1 MATDDKLRDYLRRAT
16 TDLQQTRRRL
26 REAEARDHE
35 PIAIVGMSC
44 RYPGGVT
51 TPEELWQLVDSGRDA
66 VSHFPANRGWDT
78 EALYDPEPATPGKT
92 YTREGG
98 FLHDAGS
105 FDADFFRMSPK
116 DAKETDPQQRL
127 LLETAWEALER
138 AAIDPAA
145 LKESRTG
152 VFAGVVYHDY
162 LVGGGTGSLAGVASG
177 RIAYTLGLEGPAVTV
192 DTACS
197 SSLVALHLAVQALRA
212 GECTLAFAGG
222 ATVMAHPHSFVGFSQ
237 DRGLSADGRCKS
249 FAEAADG
256 TGWGEG
262 VGMLLVERLS
272 DARANGHPVL
282 AVIRGTAVNQDG
294 ASNGISA
301 PNGPAQRRVIQQA
314 LAAAQL
320 TANQI
325 DAVEAHGTGTTLGD
339 PIEAQ
344 ALLATYGQGRPED
357 RPLWLGSLKS
367 NIGHAQ
373 AAAGVGGII
382 KMVMAMRHGVLPR
395 TLHVDEPSTKV
406 DWSAGTV
413 RLLTEAQEWHATPG
427 RPRRAGVSSFG
438 LSGTNGHVIVEEA
451 PSQGAPSDEAL
462 PEGAPSDEA
471 LPEGA
476 PAVEETVPDGSP
488 TGPAGIV
495 PVLLSGKGPDALR
508 GQARRLMARAE
519 ADDRPTLLDL
529 AHSLATTRTALQD
542 RAAIIVADR
551 AELLDRLTALAED
564 RPTAGVVQGDASH
577 PDGLTAFLFS
587 GQGAQRLGMGREL
600 YGAFPVFAEAFDAVL
615 DVIGLPLREV
625 VWGGDGERLSRTEF
639 AQPALFA
646 VEVALFRLL
655 ESWGVRPDYLAGHSI
670 GEIAVAHVSGVL
682 SLADAARL
690 VVARGALMQAL
701 PAGGAMVAV
710 EASEDE
716 VRPLLV
722 EGVSIA
728 AVNGPAAVVVSG
740 IEAEVTSIQAH
751 FEGVGRRAT
760 RLRVSHAFH
769 SPLMDPML
777 DGFRAVV
784 ADLSYGEPVI
794 PIVSTL
800 TGLPVG
806 EGEMADPDYWVRHV
820 REPVRFADAVKAL
833 AGKGVTTY
841 VELGP
846 DAVLTPMGQQ
856 CVEDA
861 VFVPVLRRDRGEEA
875 ELVAALALA
884 HCRGVAVDWAAF
896 FAGRGAGLVD
906 LPTYAFQRRWFWR
919 DPETAGSAPVAENA
933 VDTAVWNAL
942 ERADSA
948 TLAARIG
955 VPAPALDEVLPALK
969 GWRRQQREE
978 ARTDSWCYRVDW
990 HPVALPGGE
999 RTAPDGTWLVAVPEG
1014 RTEDPRV
1021 RAVCDGLASQGVRTV
1036 RLEVGDQ
1043 ERAQLA
1049 AQLRA
1054 CPAPAGVLS
1063 LLAVDGRPHPRH
1075 GSLSRGTAATVTLV
1089 QALEDAAFNAPLWCV
1104 TVQAAAVGAVSE
1116 SADPA
1121 QAAVWGLGASLALDL
1136 PERWGGLIDLP
1147 ADLDDED
1154 VARLC
1159 RVLAAPGDEDQ
1170 LALRGGRVL
1179 GRRIVR
1185 TSLGEQPAVRAWIP
1199 RGTTLI
1205 TGGTG
1210 GLGAHVARLLA
1221 TRGAEHLLLT
1231 SRRGPDGE
1239 GVADLVA
1246 ELAGLGTRATVV
1258 ACDIGDREAVRRLLA
1273 GIPDDRPLTAV
1284 VHAAGVMQRIAPLS
1298 DLTLAEFAAVAHA
1311 KAGGARHLDEFVGDR
1326 PLDAFVLFSSGAAA
1340 WGSTGQAAYGS
1351 ANACLDAL
1359 ARARRARGAT
1369 ATSIA
1374 WGPWQGGMV
1383 DAELGAALAR
1393 IGTPP
1398 MDPGLAI
1405 TALGRV
1411 LDRDPTHLVV
1421 ADLDWARFTPVY
1433 TMARPRP
1440 LVDSVPEA
1448 RAAREAGP
1456 TGGGH
1461 GRDSGADFAERL
1473 KELAEPQQGRAVLDL
1488 VRTHVA
1494 ALLGYDD
1501 PAALDPAR
1509 PFTDLGFDSVAAVS
1523 LVQALSA
1530 QTGQRLSATLVFDHA
1545 TPTALA
1551 AHLHG
1556 ELCPHG
1562 AAVGAAG
1569 ALAVLAELDR
1579 LEATLAALPPEDI
1592 ERHRLPG
1599 RLQALTARFTAG
1611 GTRPSPDGQLA
1622 EDASADDVLAFIDK
1636 ELGLA

>member
-78 EALYDPEPATPGKT
+78 EALYDPEPATPGRT

-105 FDADFFRMSPK
+105 FDADFFRMSPR

-451 PSQGAPSDEAL
+451 PSEGAPSDEALPEGAPSDEAL

-495 PVLLSGKGPDALR
+495 PALLSGKGPDALR
-508 GQARRLMARAE
+508 AQARRLMARAE

-529 AHSLATTRTALQD
+529 AHSLATTRTALQN

-615 DVIGLPLREV
+615 
-625 VWGGDGERLSRTEF
+625 
-639 AQPALFA
+639 
-646 VEVALFRLL
+646 
-655 ESWGVRPDYLAGHSI
+655 
-670 GEIAVAHVSGVL
+670 
-682 SLADAARL
+682 
-690 VVARGALMQAL
+690 
-701 PAGGAMVAV
+701 
-710 EASEDE
+710 
-716 VRPLLV
+716 
-722 EGVSIA
+722 
-728 AVNGPAAVVVSG
+728 
-740 IEAEVTSIQAH
+740 
-751 FEGVGRRAT
+751 
-760 RLRVSHAFH
+760 
-769 SPLMDPML
+769 
-777 DGFRAVV
+777 
-784 ADLSYGEPVI
+784 
-794 PIVSTL
+794 
-800 TGLPVG
+800 
-806 EGEMADPDYWVRHV
+806 
-820 REPVRFADAVKAL
+820 
-833 AGKGVTTY
+833 
-841 VELGP
+841 
-846 DAVLTPMGQQ
+846 
-856 CVEDA
+856 
-861 VFVPVLRRDRGEEA
+861 
-875 ELVAALALA
+875 
-884 HCRGVAVDWAAF
+884 
-896 FAGRGAGLVD
+896 
-906 LPTYAFQRRWFWR
+906 
-919 DPETAGSAPVAENA
+919 
-933 VDTAVWNAL
+933 
-942 ERADSA
+942 
-948 TLAARIG
+948 
-955 VPAPALDEVLPALK
+955 
-969 GWRRQQREE
+969 
-978 ARTDSWCYRVDW
+978 
-990 HPVALPGGE
+990 
-999 RTAPDGTWLVAVPEG
+999 
-1014 RTEDPRV
+1014 
-1021 RAVCDGLASQGVRTV
+1021 
-1036 RLEVGDQ
+1036 
-1043 ERAQLA
+1043 
-1049 AQLRA
+1049 
-1054 CPAPAGVLS
+1054 
-1063 LLAVDGRPHPRH
+1063 
-1075 GSLSRGTAATVTLV
+1075 
-1089 QALEDAAFNAPLWCV
+1089 
-1104 TVQAAAVGAVSE
+1104 
-1116 SADPA
+1116 
-1121 QAAVWGLGASLALDL
+1121 
-1136 PERWGGLIDLP
+1136 
-1147 ADLDDED
+1147 
-1154 VARLC
+1154 
-1159 RVLAAPGDEDQ
+1159 
-1170 LALRGGRVL
+1170 
-1179 GRRIVR
+1179 
-1185 TSLGEQPAVRAWIP
+1185 
-1199 RGTTLI
+1199 
-1205 TGGTG
+1205 
-1210 GLGAHVARLLA
+1210 
-1221 TRGAEHLLLT
+1221 
-1231 SRRGPDGE
+1231 
-1239 GVADLVA
+1239 
-1246 ELAGLGTRATVV
+1246 
-1258 ACDIGDREAVRRLLA
+1258 
-1273 GIPDDRPLTAV
+1273 
-1284 VHAAGVMQRIAPLS
+1284 
-1298 DLTLAEFAAVAHA
+1298 
-1311 KAGGARHLDEFVGDR
+1311 
-1326 PLDAFVLFSSGAAA
+1326 
-1340 WGSTGQAAYGS
+1340 
-1351 ANACLDAL
+1351 
-1359 ARARRARGAT
+1359 
-1369 ATSIA
+1369 
-1374 WGPWQGGMV
+1374 
-1383 DAELGAALAR
+1383 
-1393 IGTPP
+1393 
-1398 MDPGLAI
+1398 
-1405 TALGRV
+1405 
-1411 LDRDPTHLVV
+1411 
-1421 ADLDWARFTPVY
+1421 
-1433 TMARPRP
+1433 
-1440 LVDSVPEA
+1440 
-1448 RAAREAGP
+1448 
-1456 TGGGH
+1456 
-1461 GRDSGADFAERL
+1461 
-1473 KELAEPQQGRAVLDL
+1473 
-1488 VRTHVA
+1488 
-1494 ALLGYDD
+1494 
-1501 PAALDPAR
+1501 
-1509 PFTDLGFDSVAAVS
+1509 
-1523 LVQALSA
+1523 
-1530 QTGQRLSATLVFDHA
+1530 
-1545 TPTALA
+1545 
-1551 AHLHG
+1551 
-1556 ELCPHG
+1556 
-1562 AAVGAAG
+1562 
-1569 ALAVLAELDR
+1569 
-1579 LEATLAALPPEDI
+1579 
-1592 ERHRLPG
+1592 
-1599 RLQALTARFTAG
+1599 
-1611 GTRPSPDGQLA
+1611 
-1622 EDASADDVLAFIDK
+1622 
-1636 ELGLA
+1636 